1 MGVQS
6 VAKSGKGKPK
16 RVPKSQATHTAEAKG
31 TPVCI
36 AALYCNNV
44 VTSDDMALT
53 IVQTLD
59 TINFVS
65 GTKFELGAGVEV
77 GTPIRLVIMLKRD
90 DATGRH
96 ELLLGM
102 TGPSGET
109 DPIGL
114 MVQDFGGDAP
124 PELGYNLISPVRFVW
139 RGEGLYWLEVKTKS
153 GKVIARTALRL
164 NIAPQQN
171 KQ

>member
-1 MGVQS
+1 
-6 VAKSGKGKPK
+6 VAKSRKAKSK
-16 RVPKSQATHTAEAKG
+16 RTTKTQRQPVAGAKG

-44 VTSDDMALT
+44 VTSDDRALT

-59 TINFVS
+59 TIIFAS
-65 GTKFELGAGVEV
+65 GTKFELGTAVEV
-77 GTPIRLVIMLKRD
+77 GTPIRLVVMLKRD
-90 DATGRH
+90 GATGRH
-96 ELLLGM
+96 ELRLVL

-109 DPIGL
+109 DSIGQI
-114 MVQDFGGDAP
+114 VQDFAEDTA

-139 RGEGLYWLEVKTKS
+139 RGEGLYWLDVKTKA

-164 NIAPQQN
+164 NIAHRQN
-171 KQ
+171 KE